1 MDASDRVGEDRE
13 AGLTYPRPMRM
24 RDAWA
29 KEAPNW
35 LQLVRR
41 QLDAGWALSRP
52 HFLELV
58 PPPGELT
65 LDIGCGEG
73 RMARALAAAGH
84 RVIGVDV
91 TELLARAAS
100 DHDDPVPAVVADA
113 AALPFRDGIVDLV
126 VSFMSLMDTDDFAA
140 AVSEAGR
147 VLRPGGRYCIAIVHP
162 LAESGRFLEDGSFL
176 VDRPYLQV
184 WRYPDQLHRQGVEM
198 MFHTEHRPIE
208 SYARALEDA
217 GLVIEAIRE
226 PMPDPAMAAEQPS
239 EERWRRIPNFLMLRA
254 RKDS

>member
-1 MDASDRVGEDRE
+1 M
-13 AGLTYPRPMRM
+13 TM

-100 DHDDPVPAVVADA
+100 DHDDPVLAVVADA
-113 AALPFRDGIVDLV
+113 AALPFRDGVADLV
-126 VSFMSLMDTDDFAA
+126 ASFMTLMDTDDFAA

-147 VLRPGGRYCIAIVHP
+147 ILRPGGQYCIAIVHP

-184 WRYPDQLHRQGVEM
+184 WRYPDELHREGIEM
-198 MFHTEHRPIE
+198 TFHTEHRPIE

-226 PMPDPAMAAEQPS
+226 PMPDLAMAAKQPS
-239 EERWRRIPNFLMLRA
+239 AERWRQVPNLLLLRA
-254 RKDS
+254 RKDP

>member
-1 MDASDRVGEDRE
+1 
-13 AGLTYPRPMRM
+13 MRM
-24 RDAWA
+24 REAWT

-100 DHDDPVPAVVADA
+100 HHDDPVSAVVADA
-113 AALPFRDGIVDLV
+113 AALPFADGVADLV
-126 VSFMSLMDTDDFAA
+126 AWFMSLMDTDDFAA

-162 LAESGRFLEDGSFL
+162 LAESGRSLEDGSFL

-184 WRYPDQLHRQGVEM
+184 WRYPDELHRQGIEM
-198 MFHTEHRPIE
+198 TFHTEHRPIE

-226 PMPDPAMAAEQPS
+226 PMPSLEMIADQPS
-239 EERWRRIPNFLMLRA
+239 EERRRRIPNFLMLRA
-254 RKDS
+254 RKAR